1 MDVKKIIM
9 GGVALSIGAIA
20 FKMFEGRLAPAE
32 ESASEDEG
40 CGCTGNTE
48 AYESEY
54 SLEYINPEPVSGSS
68 DVHGAE
74 GFLSNRGSFSHG
86 RGFATEGI
94 ATAQMA
100 SVMEGGSP
108 ALAPGQRFVP
118 NAGPNT
124 RCAIGHS
131 YNDLCPQCS
140 TPHGKTTAVP
150 VRIPPPY
157 NPTDYQTL
165 DGVMTERPISASAG
179 GSGNGGSA
187 TTYDIYGQVW
197 DNANDYMPEYRY
209 PFPWSPAYLPTDPS
223 RSTDYRM
230 QRTY

>member
-1 MDVKKIIM
+1 MDMKKLVM
-9 GGVALSIGAIA
+9 GIAAFGIGAFA
-20 FKMFEGRLAPAE
+20 FKHFETTQSPTSE
-32 ESASEDEG
+32 EKEGEGHG
-40 CGCTGNTE
+40 CGCTGDSE

-54 SLEYINPEPVSGSS
+54 SLEYINPEPVSGAN

-74 GFLSNRGSFSHG
+74 GMLSYAHG
-86 RGFATEGI
+86 RGFATETI

-131 YNDLCPQCS
+131 FNDLCPQCS
-140 TPHGKTTAVP
+140 TPNGSTTAVP

-157 NPTDYQTL
+157 NPTDYQTI
-165 DGVMTERPISASAG
+165 DGIMTDRPISSSAG
-179 GSGNGGSA
+179 GSGSGNNA
-187 TTYDIYGQVW
+187 TSYDIYGQVW
-197 DNANDYMPEYRY
+197 DNANDYLPEYRY
-209 PFPWSPAYLPTDPS
+209 PFPWSPAYSPTDPS

-230 QRTY
+230 IRTY